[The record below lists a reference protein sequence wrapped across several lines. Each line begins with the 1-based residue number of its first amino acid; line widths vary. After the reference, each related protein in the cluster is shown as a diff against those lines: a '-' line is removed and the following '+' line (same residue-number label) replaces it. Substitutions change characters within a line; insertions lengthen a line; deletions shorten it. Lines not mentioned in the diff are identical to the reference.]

1 MRDFLLIMS
10 GWLAVTAFAT
20 TVVVPWAVTAL
31 NIRGRPRRRFMAFH
45 LMLGIAVLLV
55 ATAHGALPIE
65 AAGIFAL
72 ERPALAL
79 GSSALVLLPLQIALG
94 ISLRGARSSRARL
107 RGAHL
112 ATMLALAGL
121 ILMHVLVIRGK

>member
-20 TVVVPWAVTAL
+20 TLIVPWGVNAL
-31 NIRGRPRRRFMAFH
+31 RICGGPRRRFMLLH
-45 LMLGIAVLLV
+45 LVLGIAVPVVGL
-55 ATAHGALPIE
+55 AHGVLPLE
-65 AAGIFAL
+65 AAGVAAVGK
-72 ERPALAL
+72 PALAL
-79 GSSALVLLPLQIALG
+79 GLGALLLLLVQTALG
-94 ISLRGARSSRARL
+94 ISLRGARSPRPQL

-121 ILMHVLVIRGK
+121 IVVHILVIRLK